1 MTTSVCA
8 NKLTLIEMN
17 QSAMF
22 YNASNPSTSVS
33 FPQSAL
39 SINARQEAT
48 PPPPSTLSNK
58 DQVQSNPTIEDVL
71 DLKNNPAERPLQPE
85 ILSIL
90 ANQPHIPNPL
100 PSEAPLAQTLP
111 LALIEAKQ
119 NQRTESTTHH
129 NAEASSHS
137 TTDKDKKEEEGGFFN
152 RFRLFSDEGNK
163 YEFVTK
169 PSLNLIEHA
178 SEGAL
183 VGMIF
188 AYALQIYQG
197 LGDGNQQIKTLNVD
211 GKHTVVVLKDGVPAE
226 VIQSTVG
233 GPLSGILHFFGMK
246 KKVAEFTQ
254 DGFKL
259 GPIANFKG
267 VSLREYLADGSTR
280 DMTYNGAGSGVIR
293 HYTDNGTVWEHA
305 FQKMNNG
312 YHLFK
317 AKEKAVQGLETA
329 GELDK
334 NGRFLGRLFAGF
346 GAVWQVVVGG
356 GTRKANQALVGLAQ
370 EVEAQYVKNLHGA
383 STDVIQKISDFQPDI
398 FFKQLSKIDPV
409 FNARAFVPKPMYML
423 LASLVGGAGALLY
436 NLIEHGSIG
445 GGVRLGNLQAG
456 VGGMGGPE
464 GGHAEHGGG
473 HH

>member
-1 MTTSVCA
+1 
-8 NKLTLIEMN
+8 
-17 QSAMF
+17 MF
-22 YNASNPSTSVS
+22 SNASKPPASAS
-33 FPQSAL
+33 FSQPAL
-39 SINARQEAT
+39 PINARQEAKA
-48 PPPPSTLSNK
+48 PPPSTLPSK
-58 DQVQSNPTIEDVL
+58 EQVQTNPTIEDVL

-85 ILSIL
+85 VLSIL
-90 ANQPHIPNPL
+90 ANQPHIPSPL
-100 PSEAPLAQTLP
+100 SSEAPLAQTLP

-119 NQRTESTTHH
+119 NQHTESTTHH
-129 NAEASSHS
+129 NAEGSSHS
-137 TTDKDKKEEEGGFFN
+137 TTKKEKKEEEGGFFN

-226 VIQSTVG
+226 VTQSTLG

-259 GPIANFKG
+259 GSIANFKG

-293 HYTDNGTVWEHA
+293 HYTDNDTVWEHA

-317 AKEKAVQGLETA
+317 AKENAVQGLETA
-329 GELDK
+329 GQLDK
-334 NGRFLGRLFAGF
+334 NGRFWGSVYAAIGAIGQAVAG
-346 GAVWQVVVGG
+346 GA
-356 GTRKANQALVGLAQ
+356 TRKANQVFGGFFQ
-370 EVEAQYVKNLHGA
+370 EVEAQYVKNLYGA
-383 STDVIQKISDFQPDI
+383 SIDVIQKISDFQPDI
-398 FFKQLSKIDPV
+398 FFKQLAKIDPV

-423 LASLVGGAGALLY
+423 
-436 NLIEHGSIG
+436 
-445 GGVRLGNLQAG
+445 
-456 VGGMGGPE
+456 
-464 GGHAEHGGG
+464 
-473 HH
+473 